1 MIVKCQMRHVTKSR
15 NAVNAHMCL
24 YSFCAQVSYFIART
38 ARHLSAHPTNKAR
51 PLRLGGPRR
60 ASRASARPRRRACV
74 CPPRAPAHA
83 RRMCPDPPRQVECT
97 RQCGA
102 GETLAARARPSMS
115 RPDVSIKGSTLQ
127 ASRRARSL
135 ISLHGRERGGENR
148 RECER
153 EWEGGIQPLAVLWIG
168 VWMPCRTEDGSR
180 EGARLKGGSADGG
193 VCVTRSAC
201 ADEACVCRGVCV

>member
-1 MIVKCQMRHVTKSR
+1 MPNVRHVTKSR

-135 ISLHGRERGGENR
+135 ISVVDKVLRRGGELGVPFDDFVDRFDHVLFGDSLAARAN
-148 RECER
+148 
-153 EWEGGIQPLAVLWIG
+153 GIH
-168 VWMPCRTEDGSR
+168 
-180 EGARLKGGSADGG
+180 ARLDAH
-193 VCVTRSAC
+193 
-201 ADEACVCRGVCV
+201 